1 MGNTK
6 PKKKSTRRSVSM
18 RGLTYQRIKI
28 YCDREGMAVSD
39 FIETIAGRELDKKGQ
54 PVETVLRPRKRAN
67 AGPKDGSRHG
77 GIFSW

>member
-39 FIETIAGRELDKKGQ
+39 FIETIAGRELDKKGKGQ
-54 PVETVLRPRKRAN
+54 ALADAALIAKFASQRSVT
-67 AGPKDGSRHG
+67 
-77 GIFSW
+77 